1 MTLYDW
7 TDFDTKV
14 FEKIWE
20 IMRQTGKK
28 EVPQRELLSYIQMEI
43 GCSYTRALERLAY
56 LVKKEPKL
64 YYKRDKRPW
73 RDLKI
78 RVWLCYSGEIPKIED
93 SSLVEEPRREER
105 AEMMPQRRY
114 PQKPIPL
121 KTYPFRKR
129 T

>member
-1 MTLYDW
+1 MNVYDW

-14 FEKIWE
+14 FEKIWG

-28 EVPQRELLSYIQMEI
+28 EVPQRELLSYIQTEI
-43 GCSYTRALERLAY
+43 GCSYTRALERLSY

-73 RDLKI
+73 RDLRV
-78 RVWLCYSGEIPKIED
+78 RVWLCYSGQIPKIED
-93 SSLVEEPRREER
+93 SNLIEEPRTEEKKV
-105 AEMMPQRRY
+105 RY
-114 PQKPIPL
+114 PNRIYGQKPIPL
-121 KTYPFRKR
+121 KTPPFPKR

>member
-28 EVPQRELLSYIQMEI
+28 QVPQRELLSYIQTEI
-43 GCSYTRALERLAY
+43 GCSYTRALERLSY

-78 RVWLCYSGEIPKIED
+78 RVWLCYSGEIPKLED
-93 SSLVEEPRREER
+93 SNLFEEPRREEKD
-105 AEMMPQRRY
+105 ETIVSRRY
-114 PQKPIPL
+114 AQKPIPL
-121 KTYPFRKR
+121 KTPPFRKR